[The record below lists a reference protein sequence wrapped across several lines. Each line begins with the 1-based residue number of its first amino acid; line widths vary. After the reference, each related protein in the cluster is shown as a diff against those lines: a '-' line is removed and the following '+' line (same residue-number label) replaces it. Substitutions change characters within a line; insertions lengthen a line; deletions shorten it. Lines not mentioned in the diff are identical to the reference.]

1 MNPTTDQVCEQPF
14 RINKFEWKIASDE
27 LQNSRLFLPSLVI
40 PFNKQ
45 MPSERDIQDIE
56 ENRRLLGLLA
66 NTRDENAIKLEE
78 TSSKESK
85 KSIEKDI
92 TVRQGSEKSIES
104 DITVGQ
110 DSEKRTVENSW
121 SNLGTVENAP
131 DGQSC
136 DSSKRTYSVRK
147 VDSVLYQDS
156 CLRTSRNEST
166 MTAEPLEDTNISSTG
181 TVAEG
186 YSQCDLLRSTWNSSY
201 KESRDKFIAV
211 LGDAVRKRV
220 WNLPRSNSDSVTS
233 GFSSGITS
241 KANSFTSLLG
251 VQRKDARVGILFSGG
266 IDSMMIA
273 ALADK

>member
-27 LQNSRLFLPSLVI
+27 LQNSRLFLPSPVV

-104 DITVGQ
+104 VITVGQ
-110 DSEKRTVENSW
+110 GSEKCTVENGW

-156 CLRTSRNEST
+156 CLQTSRNEST
-166 MTAEPLEDTNISSTG
+166 MNLLKIQISPQLERSQKGVLDVICLEVRGTHRIKNRETNLLQFLVMQFGKEFGICQDLTAI
-181 TVAEG
+181 
-186 YSQCDLLRSTWNSSY
+186 QLLLVFPRELLL
-201 KESRDKFIAV
+201 KRIV
-211 LGDAVRKRV
+211 LH
-220 WNLPRSNSDSVTS
+220 LC
-233 GFSSGITS
+233 
-241 KANSFTSLLG
+241 
-251 VQRKDARVGILFSGG
+251 
-266 IDSMMIA
+266 
-273 ALADK
+273 